1 MINQDFNFLVSNERV
16 KHIIEQANF
25 YGYSGDR
32 VKGLIFC
39 SRIAESKELSDKFN
53 KIMNPSLWRRWLC

>member
-53 KIMNPSLWRRWLC
+53 KIYK